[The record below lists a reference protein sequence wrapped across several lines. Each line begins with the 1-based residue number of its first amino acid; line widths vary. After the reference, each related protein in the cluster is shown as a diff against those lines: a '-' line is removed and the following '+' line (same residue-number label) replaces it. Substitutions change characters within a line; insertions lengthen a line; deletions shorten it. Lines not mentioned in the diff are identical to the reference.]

1 MRILISYL
9 IRAHVGP
16 FLFALSTLTGLL
28 FLNAVAQR
36 LENLAGKGLT
46 WDVIWEFMVLSL
58 PHTVALTLPMAVL
71 VAVLYA
77 FSDLTAN
84 NEVTAMKAGG
94 VRPQRVMLPLIG
106 VGVVI
111 GGVMLLFND
120 YVLPEANHR
129 LRNLLLDINRKSP
142 TFILREQ
149 VVNEVRAGDTGD
161 VYYLTAAT
169 IDNQT
174 NELHDVAIYDG
185 NDPLDSRTTYA
196 TRGQM
201 AFNEARTDLYLT
213 LYDGVVFETA
223 ADREG
228 DFQQIRYEKQ
238 VLPIRGVGNELER
251 RAGGA
256 ERSDRE
262 MTLAMLD
269 SAATDRAQKLDSALD
284 VAAEIARYTV
294 LQALGREDVA
304 TASENGAG
312 RRSAP
317 PATGPLP
324 GTSTPPVRPRGA
336 PSDDGPASPRAQG
349 VPTPRDL
356 SAGTSGRVGDTA
368 AAAAQRLE
376 EDRELLARDE
386 VTRQAYIRTN
396 TQWAI
401 SNSHRSRVSSYRVE
415 IHKKYTLAFACVVFV
430 LLGGPLAIRFPRGG
444 LGLVIAAS
452 SGIFSVYWAGLIGGE
467 NLADNGVA
475 PPAIT
480 MWVPNLVFGALG
492 LWLFMTMGRE
502 SATSRGGGWDD
513 LYWTVRKTLTAPFRA
528 ARRDGGDGRDRA
540 AGGEAR
546 A

>member
-46 WDVIWEFMVLSL
+46 WDVIWEFLVLSL

-84 NEVTAMKAGG
+84 NEITAMKAGG

-120 YVLPEANHR
+120 YVLPQANHR

-269 SAATDRAQKLDSALD
+269 SAATDRAQKLDSARD
-284 VAAEIARYTV
+284 VSAEIARYTV

-312 RRSAP
+312 RRPTPPTTLPSPAISTP
-317 PATGPLP
+317 PATGTD
-324 GTSTPPVRPRGA
+324 GAAPR
-336 PSDDGPASPRAQG
+336 Q
-349 VPTPRDL
+349 
-356 SAGTSGRVGDTA
+356 
-368 AAAAQRLE
+368 LE

-401 SNSHRSRVSSYRVE
+401 SNSHRSRVNSYRVE
-415 IHKKYTLAFACVVFV
+415 IHKKFTLAFACVVFV

-502 SATSRGGGWDD
+502 SATARGGGWDD
-513 LYWTVRKTLTAPFRA
+513 LYWTVRKSLTAPFRA
-528 ARRDGGDGRDRA
+528 ARRDRVAGGVE
-540 AGGEAR
+540 GGEAR